1 MVRTDW
7 AMRMIYGVL
16 RYDMRGENFTPMNKI
31 VNDFG
36 LGTNK
41 CQVFDYWRKNSPVKI
56 TPEATV
62 KNIVLRNGN
71 KAILILASW
80 NEKTTTVKVQ
90 FKDWN
95 VSSAKGIYPAETY
108 SIKNNSFELKL
119 GKYGMQLI
127 KLEVK

>member
-16 RYDMRGENFTPMNKI
+16 RYNMRGENFTPMNNI
-31 VNDFG
+31 VHAIGFG
-36 LGTNK
+36 TANCK
-41 CQVFDYWRKNSPVKI
+41 VYDYWKKDSPVEIHPKHL
-56 TPEATV
+56 V

-80 NEKTTTVKVQ
+80 SETALTAKIR
-90 FKDWN
+90 FKDWEII
-95 VSSAKGIYPAETY
+95 SAKSTYPAAG
-108 SIKNNSFELKL
+108 IPVKNGVMEVKL

-127 KLEVK
+127 QMEVK